1 MNNFDK
7 IREETA
13 TMEGMAE
20 MFISSDWEGK
30 GHYFS
35 EHAAGYCD
43 SKEEAIQS
51 EIKWL
56 QQENEIETNSCI
68 EIKLK
73 DIKGYM
79 VGDFTVEVENAINDK
94 YNHVDDFMS
103 KDIDKLELYKNAR
116 VTGIMPFSNNCV
128 QINVAIN

>member
-7 IREETA
+7 IRAKTA

-35 EHAAGYCD
+35 EHAARHFD
-43 SKEEAIQS
+43 SEEEAIQA

-56 QQENEIETNSCI
+56 NQECE
-68 EIKLK
+68 
-73 DIKGYM
+73 
-79 VGDFTVEVENAINDK
+79 
-94 YNHVDDFMS
+94 
-103 KDIDKLELYKNAR
+103 
-116 VTGIMPFSNNCV
+116 
-128 QINVAIN
+128 